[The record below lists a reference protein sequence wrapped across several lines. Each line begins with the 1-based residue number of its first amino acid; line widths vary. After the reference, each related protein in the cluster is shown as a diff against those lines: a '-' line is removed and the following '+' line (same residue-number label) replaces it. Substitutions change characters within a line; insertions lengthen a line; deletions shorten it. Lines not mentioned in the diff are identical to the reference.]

1 MLRQND
7 FGSLLPSMFLGHD
20 CLGASWASR
29 TGQDGQTI
37 AIDKLSIPT
46 RAGRD
51 LPNHRHGL
59 PRVSKTDGKTIHH
72 RSWKGRI
79 VAVGGNVFCQHQ
91 AAGCRQHIRLWRQR
105 CGTLNYEIE
114 GFIGSDHKSSVR
126 VFSVERVSDVF

>member
-1 MLRQND
+1 MFWLGTRCVRQND
-7 FGSLLPSMFLGHD
+7 FGSLLPSLFLGHD
-20 CLGASWASR
+20 CLGSSRASR

-79 VAVGGNVFCQHQ
+79 VAVGGDVFRQHQ
-91 AAGCRQHIRLWRQR
+91 AAGCRQTH
-105 CGTLNYEIE
+105 TAVA
-114 GFIGSDHKSSVR
+114 SAVR
-126 VFSVERVSDVF
+126 YFELRD